1 MRADRLLSIL
11 LLLQMHRR
19 ITARELAKRLE
30 VSERTIHRDMEA
42 LGTAGIPVTAER
54 GISGGWSLL
63 EQYRTNLTGLNE
75 AEIQALFLTQPD
87 RLLTDLGLHKAADA
101 AIIKLLA
108 ALPSISRR
116 DAEYVHQR
124 IYIDN
129 ASWHQTED
137 NVASLTILQK
147 AVLQERKLLFTYQR
161 DGNDASSTFE
171 RLVDPLGLVAKGS
184 TWYLI
189 AAIKNDI
196 RSYRVSRIQ
205 TAQVLEEPC
214 LRPEGFDL
222 AEYWAQSST
231 RFVAN
236 LPRYPVTVRIAPELL
251 EHIYHAGRYAK
262 IESADPPDA
271 SGWLC
276 LRLQFEMEESACGY
290 LLSFGPQVEIIEPPE
305 LREKVIAL
313 AKSVVEFYSEQM
325 SEQAQ

>member
-11 LLLQMHRR
+11 LLLQMHQR

-42 LGTAGIPVTAER
+42 LGTAGIPVIAER
-54 GISGGWSLL
+54 GINGGWSLL
-63 EQYRTNLTGLNE
+63 EAYRTNLTGLNE
-75 AEIQALFLTQPD
+75 AEIQALFLTQPN

-124 IYIDN
+124 IHIDP
-129 ASWHQTED
+129 ASWHPTEE
-137 NVASLTILQK
+137 NISSLSILQQ

-161 DGNDASSTFE
+161 DGNNASSTFE
-171 RLVDPLGLVAKGS
+171 RKVDPLGLVAKGS

-189 AAIKNDI
+189 AAIENDI

-205 TAQVLEEPC
+205 TAQVLDEPC
-214 LRPEGFDL
+214 QRPQDFDL
-222 AEYWAQSST
+222 ADYWAQSST

-236 LPRYPVTVRIAPELL
+236 LPRYLVTVCIAPDLL

-271 SGWLC
+271 NGWMR
-276 LRLQFEMEESACGY
+276 LRLQFEQEEAACGY
-290 LLSFGPQVEIIEPPE
+290 LLSFGPRVEIIEPLE

-313 AKSVVEFYSEQM
+313 AKSVVEFYSEQTH
-325 SEQAQ
+325 S

>member
-11 LLLQMHRR
+11 LLLQMHQR
-19 ITARELAKRLE
+19 ITARELSKRLE

-42 LGTAGIPVTAER
+42 LSTAGIPVTAER
-54 GISGGWSLL
+54 GINGGWSLL
-63 EQYRTNLTGLNE
+63 EAYRTNLTGLNE
-75 AEIQALFLTQPD
+75 AEIHALFLTQPD
-87 RLLTDLGLHKAADA
+87 RLLTDLGLHKAAEA

-124 IYIDN
+124 IHIDP
-129 ASWHQTED
+129 ASWHPTEE
-137 NVASLTILQK
+137 NISSLATLQK

-161 DGNDASSTFE
+161 GGNSTFE

-189 AAIKNDI
+189 AAIENEI

-205 TAQVLEEPC
+205 TAQVLDEPC
-214 LRPEGFDL
+214 LRPQNFDL
-222 AEYWAQSST
+222 ADYWTQSST

-236 LPRYPVTVRIAPELL
+236 LPRYRVTVRIAPELL

-271 SGWLC
+271 NGGLL
-276 LRLQFEMEESACGY
+276 LRLQFEQEAAACGY
-290 LLSFGPQVEIIEPPE
+290 LLSFGPRVEIVEPLE
-305 LREKVIAL
+305 LREKVLEL
-313 AKSVVEFYSEQM
+313 AKSVVEFYRKTPGNRSEF
-325 SEQAQ
+325 

>member
-11 LLLQMHRR
+11 LLLQMQQR
-19 ITARELAKRLE
+19 ITARELSKRLE

-42 LGTAGIPVTAER
+42 LSTAGIPVTAER
-54 GISGGWSLL
+54 GINGGWSLL
-63 EQYRTNLTGLNE
+63 EAYRTNLTGLNE
-75 AEIQALFLTQPD
+75 AEIHALFLTQPN

-124 IYIDN
+124 IYIDP
-129 ASWHQTED
+129 ASWHPTEE
-137 NVASLTILQK
+137 NISSLATLQK

-161 DGNDASSTFE
+161 DGNSTFE
-171 RLVDPLGLVAKGS
+171 RQVDPLGLVAKGS

-189 AAIKNDI
+189 AAIEGEI

-205 TAQVLEEPC
+205 TARVLDEPC
-214 LRPEGFDL
+214 LRPHDFDL
-222 AEYWAQSST
+222 ADYWAQSST

-236 LPRYPVTVRIAPELL
+236 LPRYRVTVRIAPELL

-262 IESADPPDA
+262 IESTDPPDVN
-271 SGWLC
+271 GWLL

-290 LLSFGPQVEIIEPPE
+290 LLSFGPRVDIIEPVE
-305 LREKVIAL
+305 LRDKVIEL
-313 AKSVVEFYSEQM
+313 AKSVVEFYEEQM
-325 SEQAQ
+325 SEQSH

>member
-11 LLLQMHRR
+11 LLLQMHQR
-19 ITARELAKRLE
+19 ITARELSKRLE

-42 LGTAGIPVTAER
+42 LSIAGIPVTAER
-54 GISGGWSLL
+54 GINGGWSLL
-63 EQYRTNLTGLNE
+63 EAYRTNLTGLNE
-75 AEIQALFLTQPD
+75 AEIHALFLTQPN

-101 AIIKLLA
+101 ALIKLLA

-124 IYIDN
+124 IHIDP
-129 ASWHQTED
+129 ASWHPTEE
-137 NVASLTILQK
+137 NISSLATLQK
-147 AVLQERKLLFTYQR
+147 AVLQERKLFFTYQR
-161 DGNDASSTFE
+161 DGNGSFE

-189 AAIKNDI
+189 AAIEDEI

-205 TAQVLEEPC
+205 TAQVLNEPC
-214 LRPEGFDL
+214 LRPQNFDL
-222 AEYWAQSST
+222 ADYWAQSST
-231 RFVAN
+231 HFVAS
-236 LPRYPVTVRIAPELL
+236 LPRYSVTVRIAPDLL

-271 SGWLC
+271 NGWIR

-290 LLSFGPQVEIIEPPE
+290 LLSFGPRVEIVEPLE
-305 LREKVIAL
+305 LRDKMIEL
-313 AKSVVEFYSEQM
+313 AKSVVEFYKEQM
-325 SEQAQ
+325 SEQSH

>member
-75 AEIQALFLTQPD
+75 AEIQVLFLTQPD
-87 RLLTDLGLHKAADA
+87 RLLSDLGLHKAADA

-161 DGNDASSTFE
+161 DGNDTSTAFE
-171 RLVDPLGLVAKGS
+171 RTVDPLGLVAKGS

-189 AAIKNDI
+189 AAIENDI

-236 LPRYPVTVRIAPELL
+236 LPRYPVTVHIAPELL

-262 IESADPPDA
+262 IEATEPPDA
-271 SGWLC
+271 SGWMRLH
-276 LRLQFEMEESACGY
+276 LQFEMEESACGY
-290 LLSFGPQVEIIEPPE
+290 LLSFGPRVEILEPVE

-313 AKSVVEFYSEQM
+313 AKSVVEFYASAPLHE
-325 SEQAQ
+325 

>member
-11 LLLQMHRR
+11 LLLQMHQR
-19 ITARELAKRLE
+19 ITSRELAKRLE

-42 LGTAGIPVTAER
+42 LSTAGIPVTAER
-54 GISGGWSLL
+54 GINGGWSLL
-63 EQYRTNLTGLNE
+63 EPYRTNLTGLNE
-75 AEIQALFLTQPD
+75 AEIHALFLTQPN

-124 IYIDN
+124 IHIDP
-129 ASWHQTED
+129 ASWHPTEE
-137 NVASLTILQK
+137 NISSLATLQK

-161 DGNDASSTFE
+161 DGNNTFE
-171 RLVDPLGLVAKGS
+171 RQVDPLGLVAKGS

-189 AAIKNDI
+189 AAIENEI

-205 TAQVLEEPC
+205 TAQVLDEPC
-214 LRPEGFDL
+214 LRPPDFDL
-222 AEYWAQSST
+222 ADYWAQSST

-236 LPRYPVTVRIAPELL
+236 LPRYCVTVRIAPELL

-271 SGWLC
+271 DGWLL

-290 LLSFGPQVEIIEPPE
+290 LLSFGPQVEIVEPLE
-305 LREKVIAL
+305 LRDKVIEL

-325 SEQAQ
+325 SKQAQ

>member
-42 LGTAGIPVTAER
+42 LSTAGIPVTGER

-63 EQYRTNLTGLNE
+63 EPYRTNLTGLNE
-75 AEIQALFLTQPD
+75 AEIQVLFLTQPD

-124 IYIDN
+124 IHIDP

-161 DGNDASSTFE
+161 EGNNNSTSTFE
-171 RLVDPLGLVAKGS
+171 RTVDPLGLVAKGS

-189 AAIKNDI
+189 AAIENDI

-205 TAQVLEEPC
+205 TAEVLDEPC
-214 LRPEGFDL
+214 QRPQNFDL
-222 AEYWAQSST
+222 ADYWVQSST
-231 RFVAN
+231 RFVAS
-236 LPRYPVTVRIAPELL
+236 LPRYSVTVRIAPELL

-262 IESADPPDA
+262 IESTDPPDA
-271 SGWLC
+271 TGWLC

-290 LLSFGPQVEIIEPPE
+290 LLSFGPRVEIIEPLE

-313 AKSVVEFYSEQM
+313 AKSVVEFYNEQLSEQT
-325 SEQAQ
+325 

>member
-11 LLLQMHRR
+11 LLLQLHRR

-42 LGTAGIPVTAER
+42 LSTAGIPVTAER
-54 GISGGWSLL
+54 GITGGWSLL
-63 EQYRTNLTGLNE
+63 EEYRTNLTGLNE
-75 AEIQALFLTQPD
+75 AEIQALFLTQPN

-129 ASWHQTED
+129 ASWHQTEE
-137 NVASLTILQK
+137 NVSSLATLQK
-147 AVLQERKLLFTYQR
+147 AVLQERKLLFIYQR
-161 DGNDASSTFE
+161 DGNDTSTAFE
-171 RLVDPLGLVAKGS
+171 RMVDPLGLVAKGS

-189 AAIKNDI
+189 AAIENDI

-205 TAQVLEEPC
+205 RAEVLDKPC
-214 LRPEGFDL
+214 LRPHGFDL
-222 AEYWAQSST
+222 ADYWAQSST

-236 LPRYPVTVRIAPELL
+236 LPRYTVTVRIAPEVL

-262 IESADPPDA
+262 IEATEPADA
-271 SGWLC
+271 SGWMR
-276 LRLQFEMEESACGY
+276 LRLQFEMEDAACGY
-290 LLSFGPQVEIIEPPE
+290 LLSFGPRVEIIEPVE
-305 LREKVIAL
+305 LRERVIAL
-313 AKSVVEFYSEQM
+313 ARSVVEFYTVV
-325 SEQAQ
+325 

>member
-11 LLLQMHRR
+11 LLLQMQQR
-19 ITARELAKRLE
+19 ITARELSKRLE

-42 LGTAGIPVTAER
+42 LSTAGIPVTAER
-54 GISGGWSLL
+54 GINGGWSLL
-63 EQYRTNLTGLNE
+63 EAYRTNLTGLNE
-75 AEIQALFLTQPD
+75 AEIHALFLTQPN

-108 ALPSISRR
+108 ALPSIARR

-124 IYIDN
+124 IHIDP
-129 ASWHQTED
+129 AGWHPTEE
-137 NVASLTILQK
+137 NISSLAPLQQ

-161 DGNDASSTFE
+161 DGNSSFE

-189 AAIKNDI
+189 AAIEDEI

-205 TAQVLEEPC
+205 TAQVLDEPC
-214 LRPEGFDL
+214 QRPQDFDL
-222 AEYWAQSST
+222 ADYWAQSST

-236 LPRYPVTVRIAPELL
+236 LPRYRVTVRIASELL

-271 SGWLC
+271 NGWLL

-290 LLSFGPQVEIIEPPE
+290 LLSFGPRVEIVEPVE

-313 AKSVVEFYSEQM
+313 AKSVVEFYEEQM
-325 SEQAQ
+325 SEQSHL

>member
-42 LGTAGIPVTAER
+42 LSTAGIPVTAER
-54 GISGGWSLL
+54 GITGGWSLL

-75 AEIQALFLTQPD
+75 AEIQALFLTQPN

-124 IYIDN
+124 IHIDP
-129 ASWHQTED
+129 SGWHQADE
-137 NVASLTILQK
+137 NVSSLTVLQK
-147 AVLQERKLLFTYQR
+147 AVLQERKLWFIYQR
-161 DGNDASSTFE
+161 DGNDSSTAFE
-171 RLVDPLGLVAKGS
+171 RTVDPLGLVAKGS

-189 AAIKNDI
+189 AAVENDI

-205 TAQVLEEPC
+205 TAEVLDEPC
-214 LRPEGFDL
+214 LRPQGFDL
-222 AEYWAQSST
+222 ADYWAQSST

-236 LPRYPVTVRIAPELL
+236 LPHYGVTVRIAPEVL

-262 IESADPPDA
+262 IEASEPPDEN
-271 SGWLC
+271 GWIR
-276 LRLQFEMEESACGY
+276 LRLQFELEDAACGY
-290 LLSFGPQVEIIEPPE
+290 LLSFGPRVEIVEPAE
-305 LREKVIAL
+305 LRAKVIAL
-313 AKSVVEFYSEQM
+313 ARSVVEFYTTV
-325 SEQAQ
+325 